1 MRVQPVDAGP
11 PDQPLDGGEPA
22 LDPRPRPDREHRGG
36 APLGLV
42 EVEPVGRAHEADEL
56 EGVHEVGVAGPYRWH
71 HRNAGLAGAAVATL
85 HLPEV
90 GLGRGEMHL
99 GPHPGRPCREHAR
112 QSLAE
117 VAPLGIQAKEMLVIE
132 DQRHAGALVDREGV
146 GGAEAEIV
154 VLDNNSGDGT
164 AARARAA
171 GAAVRQVS
179 LQGKGNVVRRGFAD
193 VEADVYVLVD
203 GDDTYEAAAAPRMVA
218 QLLDQG
224 LDMVVGA
231 RRDQVQ
237 AAYRPGHRLGNV
249 LLTRCAGLLFGRSF
263 DDMLSGYRVFSRR
276 YVKSFAAHAHGFE
289 TETELAVHALQL
301 RMPVAE
307 VETAYGARPEGSQSK
322 LNTWR
327 DGWRILMTIVKL
339 FKAERPLLFF
349 SFGFIACALSS
360 VVLALPLFETYV
372 QTGLV
377 PRFPTAILCV
387 ALMLLG
393 FLLFACGLV
402 LDTVTRG
409 RIEAKHLAYLRI
421 PHPGSQA

>member
-1 MRVQPVDAGP
+1 MTDALPVVH
-11 PDQPLDGGEPA
+11 PA
-22 LDPRPRPDREHRGG
+22 HLSGFRI
-36 APLGLV
+36 AVLV
-42 EVEPVGRAHEADEL
+42 PCHNEAATVADVVGDF
-56 EGVHEVGVAGPYRWH
+56 
-71 HRNAGLAGAAVATL
+71 AVA
-85 HLPEV
+85 LP
-90 GLGRGEMHL
+90 G
-99 GPHPGRPCREHAR
+99 A
-112 QSLAE
+112 
-117 VAPLGIQAKEMLVIE
+117 VI
-132 DQRHAGALVDREGV
+132 H
-146 GGAEAEIV
+146 
-154 VLDNNSGDGT
+154 VLDNNSSDAT
-164 AARARAA
+164 ASNAAAA
-171 GAAVRQVS
+171 GAQVCRVA

-193 VEADVYVLVD
+193 VEADIYVLVD
-203 GDDTYEAAAAPRMVA
+203 GDATYDAAAAPALVRK
-218 QLLDQG
+218 LIDER

-231 RRDQVQ
+231 RRDQQQ

-276 YVKSFAAHAHGFE
+276 YVKSFAAHAQGFE

-307 VETAYGARPEGSQSK
+307 VETAYGVRPEGSQSK

-327 DGWRILMTIVKL
+327 DGWRILTTIAKL

-349 SFGFIACALSS
+349 SIGFALSAALS
-360 VVLALPLFETYV
+360 IVLAIPLFETYL

-393 FLLFACGLV
+393 FLLLACGLI

-409 RIEAKHLAYLRI
+409 RVEAKHLAYLAE
-421 PHPGSQA
+421 PAVGSRVAASHGKEVRR